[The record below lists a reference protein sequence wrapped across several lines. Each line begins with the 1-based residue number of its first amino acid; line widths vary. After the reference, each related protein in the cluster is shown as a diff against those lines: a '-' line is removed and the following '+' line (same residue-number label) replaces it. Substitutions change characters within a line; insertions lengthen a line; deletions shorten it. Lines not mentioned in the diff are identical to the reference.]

1 MKEDLK
7 ILADLDVDTQL
18 QLIDSV
24 HQYLM
29 DSKSF
34 PLKKMTI
41 QVRVPFSA
49 IYTFL
54 RGNPQHRVQQLETMS
69 LDKKVKDALKAKIY
83 LMYA

>member
-7 ILADLDVDTQL
+7 ILSDLDVDTQL

-24 HQYLM
+24 YSYLM

-54 RGNPQHRVQQLETMS
+54 RGNPQHRVQ
-69 LDKKVKDALKAKIY
+69 
-83 LMYA
+83 